1 MKETEEPFEPMYPA
15 ELYTKRPNKTALLSP
30 LYDWTFK
37 EIFTQETEESNF
49 ALRSFISA
57 VLNREVKTVTLKNNE
72 PPKQSRKQK
81 SMTFDVS
88 VQFDDGECRVNLNMD
103 SCQAEL
109 KDTFSK
115 LIKLSLENDVTLK
128 LKIEEGYGRGLYKDV
143 CTEYINELQRELNNV
158 KERIRRELTA

>member
-88 VQFDDGECRVNLNMD
+88 VQFDDGELAD
-103 SCQAEL
+103 IELQARKEDNQASFCYNQA
-109 KDTFSK
+109 KEIAQTHN
-115 LIKLSLENDVTLK
+115 IKL
-128 LKIEEGYGRGLYKDV
+128 
-143 CTEYINELQRELNNV
+143 NN
-158 KERIRRELTA
+158 I